1 MTPDT
6 RETRLES
13 ILERAEAGD
22 LLSETEVVRLLS
34 IFQKEER
41 KALFAAA
48 RRVRDKHSGNR
59 VFLYGFIY
67 LSTYCRNNCRFCFYR
82 ASNSDSLRYRKSHD
96 QIVEAAKM
104 LAESNVHLIDL
115 TMGEDPA
122 YFDESGF
129 EDLAGVVASVTE
141 ATDLPVMISPG
152 LVDEGVLAM
161 LKKSG
166 ASWYACYQETH
177 DRSLFEE
184 IRPGQDFDSRLDA
197 KRIARR
203 LGLLTE
209 EGMLSG
215 MGESP
220 ADVARTLAA
229 MGELGTAQ
237 VRVMSF
243 VPQKG
248 TPLSDHP
255 PADSGEELK
264 IISIMRLLFPDRLI
278 PASLDIGG
286 LGGLKGRLDAGA
298 NVITSLIPP
307 GEGLAG
313 VAQSSLDID
322 DARRTVASVEPVL
335 RECDLAPA
343 TKAEYRQWVENRM
356 ELIDAGLARKSPEE
370 SPDGC

>member
-1 MTPDT
+1 METKVNSH
-6 RETRLES
+6 RRGTRLES

-22 LLSETEVVRLLS
+22 PLSEAEIVRLLS
-34 IFQKEER
+34 MVQKEER
-41 KALFAAA
+41 EALFAAA
-48 RRVRDKHSGNR
+48 RRVRAKHTGDR
-59 VFLYGFIY
+59 VFLYGFVY
-67 LSTYCRNNCRFCFYR
+67 LSSYCRNNCLFCFYR
-82 ASNSDSLRYRKSHD
+82 TSNTDSLRYRKSHD
-96 QIVEAAKM
+96 QIVEAARI
-104 LAESNVHLIDL
+104 LAESGVHLIDL
-115 TMGEDPA
+115 TMGEDPV
-122 YFDESGF
+122 YFDENKF
-129 EDLAGVVASVTE
+129 DDLADLVVSVTE

-184 IRPGQDFDSRLDA
+184 IRPGQDFDSRLNG

-215 MGESP
+215 MGESYT
-220 ADVARTLAA
+220 DVARTLAA
-229 MGELGTAQ
+229 MGELDTDQ

-255 PADSGEELK
+255 PGDPGEEVK
-264 IISIMRLLFPDRLI
+264 IIAIMRLLFPDRLI

-286 LGGLKGRLDAGA
+286 LGGLKERLDAGA
-298 NVITSLIPP
+298 NVITSLVPP

-335 RECDLAPA
+335 RDCGLASA
-343 TKAEYRQWVENRM
+343 TKAEYRRWVDNRM
-356 ELIDAGLARKSPEE
+356 ELIIGV
-370 SPDGC
+370 

>member
-1 MTPDT
+1 M
-6 RETRLES
+6 RGTRLES
-13 ILERAEAGD
+13 LLERAEAGD
-22 LLSETEVVRLLS
+22 VLSETEIVRLLS
-34 IFQKEER
+34 IVQEEER
-41 KALFAAA
+41 TALFAAA
-48 RRVRDKHSGNR
+48 RRVRAEHSGNR
-59 VFLYGFIY
+59 VFLYGFVY
-67 LSTYCRNNCRFCFYR
+67 LSSYCRNNCLFCFYR
-82 ASNSDSLRYRKSHD
+82 KSNTDSLRYRKSHD
-96 QIVEAAKM
+96 QIVEAARI
-104 LAESNVHLIDL
+104 LAESGVHLIDL
-115 TMGEDPA
+115 TMGEDPV
-122 YFDESGF
+122 YFDDNDFGGLA
-129 EDLAGVVASVTE
+129 DLVVSVTE

-152 LVDEGVLAM
+152 LVDEGVLAT
-161 LKKSG
+161 LKESG

-184 IRPGQDFDSRLDA
+184 IRPGQDFDSRLDK

-215 MGESP
+215 LGESYT
-220 ADVARTLAA
+220 DVARTLAA
-229 MGELGTAQ
+229 MGELDTDQ

-255 PADSGEELK
+255 PPDPREEVK
-264 IISIMRLLFPDRLI
+264 IIAIMRLLFPDRLI

-286 LGGLKGRLDAGA
+286 LGGLKERLDAGA
-298 NVITSLIPP
+298 NVITSLVPP

-335 RECDLAPA
+335 RDCGLASA
-343 TKAEYRQWVENRM
+343 TKAEYRRWVEDRM
-356 ELIDAGLARKSPEE
+356 ELMRPRGK
-370 SPDGC
+370 G

>member
-6 RETRLES
+6 RGTRLES

-356 ELIDAGLARKSPEE
+356 ELIDAGLARKSP
-370 SPDGC
+370 DGC